1 MILTVQNTFAKCNI
15 YVLCLKYSLYVA
27 VIYFLILGQFKVL
40 LRKLRAHPSQIA
52 QISVPMVSR
61 IERLQRIAGL
71 VSDEALPY
79 IATFTPKYYN
89 GMV

>member
-1 MILTVQNTFAKCNI
+1 MQ
-15 YVLCLKYSLYVA
+15 YLCFLFEIKPMRENLYFA
-27 VIYFLILGQFKVL
+27 VIFILILGQFKVL
-40 LRKLRAHPSQIA
+40 LRKLKAHPSQNA
-52 QISVPMVSR
+52 QISAPMVSR